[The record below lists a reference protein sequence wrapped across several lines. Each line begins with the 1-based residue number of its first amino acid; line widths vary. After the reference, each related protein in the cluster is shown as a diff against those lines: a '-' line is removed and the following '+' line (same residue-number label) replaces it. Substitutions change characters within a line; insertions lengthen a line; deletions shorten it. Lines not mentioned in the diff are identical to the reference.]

1 MKGQIVKIVSDL
13 HYVSYENE
21 TFPCKCRGVFR
32 NKSIMPVVGDFCR
45 FSKEKLIIEEILPRI
60 NIFSRPKVANITQAI
75 IVTSLKNPDFSI
87 NLLDRFL
94 IILHINNVKP
104 IICITKEDLIEEDKL
119 EKISEILSYYREL
132 GYTVI
137 SNTNINGLKELL
149 KNETTVFTGQTG
161 AGKSTLINKI
171 DERLSLEVG
180 EVSLSLGRGKHTTRT
195 VSLYEIDS
203 GKILDTP
210 GFSLIDFNNLDKE
223 QIKNSFIEFKKFPC
237 IYKNCSHT
245 NEAECRVKEAVR
257 NNKILKERYEDYL
270 KFIGR

>member
-13 HYVSYENE
+13 HYVNCDNE
-21 TFPCKCRGVFR
+21 TFPCKCRGIFR
-32 NKSIMPVVGDFCR
+32 NKNITPVVGDFCE
-45 FSKEKLIIEEILPRI
+45 FSKEKLVIEKILPRL
-60 NIFSRPKVANITQAI
+60 NIFNRPKVANITQAI

-94 IILHINNVKP
+94 TILHINNVKP
-104 IICITKEDLIEEDKL
+104 VICITKEDLVEKTKL
-119 EKISEILSYYREL
+119 EKIRNILSYYEQL
-132 GYTVI
+132 GYTVT
-137 SNTNINGLKELL
+137 SNTNIDKIKELL

-171 DERLSLEVG
+171 DENLSLEVG
-180 EVSLSLGRGKHTTRT
+180 EISLSLGRGKHTTRT
-195 VSLYEIDS
+195 VSLYEIAS
-203 GKILDTP
+203 GKVLDTP

-237 IYKNCSHT
+237 IYKDCSHT
-245 NEAECRVKEAVR
+245 NEIECRVKKAVKD
-257 NNKILKERYEDYL
+257 NEILKERYEDYL